1 MAGETLLTVVG
12 SLVTTSYPGRAG
24 LAVHAGCGRPA
35 ALPVVDS
42 GLSTTDAGASD
53 VAGST
58 PVPSD
63 MCSDPQQP
71 PASSPDVTNVTASP
85 VDLPHATDPDTGR
98 IVIEQPTEGKPKRG
112 RPAKYAVDG
121 LTVDKREGPQKWC
134 VIHVASGLAVL
145 TLLASK
151 VKAQQAMVRLGLA
164 RGIAWTAA
172 EVDRLHFPFIQ
183 NEQLRVIGSDMY
195 SEELF
200 NDYTRVSD
208 SAAGPEHA
216 AVSVLVQRRR
226 DRRA

>member
-24 LAVHAGCGRPA
+24 LAVYAGCGRPA

-85 VDLPHATDPDTGR
+85 VDLPHATDPDTARKKLIAAFGE
-98 IVIEQPTEGKPKRG
+98 INVTVENLESYLGHKIATCS
-112 RPAKYAVDG
+112 PAEIG
-121 LTVDKREGPQKWC
+121 TLRNTV
-134 VIHVASGLAVL
+134 
-145 TLLASK
+145 
-151 VKAQQAMVRLGLA
+151 
-164 RGIAWTAA
+164 AA
-172 EVDRLHFPFIQ
+172 E
-183 NEQLRVIGSDMY
+183 E
-195 SEELF
+195 
-200 NDYTRVSD
+200 
-208 SAAGPEHA
+208 
-216 AVSVLVQRRR
+216 
-226 DRRA
+226 